1 MERSEIKKG
10 MRLTFGIDHPRD
22 VEVIGVPFERSGRML
37 VLCEYATGYT
47 VEAPLTLLFPIK
59 KRPSARR
66 LRGTVSVRDVVEEFN
81 KAGGSLTDEQVVA
94 ALKKH
99 GVCG

>member
-66 LRGTVSVRDVVEEFN
+66 VPLKDVVKVFNELAPECAISEER
-81 KAGGSLTDEQVVA
+81 VA
-94 ALKKH
+94 DALKKH
-99 GVCG
+99 GLAR